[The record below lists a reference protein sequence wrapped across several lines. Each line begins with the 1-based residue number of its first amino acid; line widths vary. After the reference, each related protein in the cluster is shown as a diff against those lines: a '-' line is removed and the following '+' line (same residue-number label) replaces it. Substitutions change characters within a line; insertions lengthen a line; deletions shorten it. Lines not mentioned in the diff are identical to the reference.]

1 MNAERLHAVA
11 RAVKRELDEMQIV
24 AILNRLRQGLEEQVN
39 APAEPGP
46 QQQVS
51 TARQELASALS
62 AAPSNTWPVAD
73 QQLVEELGI
82 SDVLGSRLFQRID
95 AILARNEITPTVA
108 RDEIIPIHDRLTQVD
123 QHLASLFSAFDFF
136 SIGAEELPDSDCEV
150 SFSIPRP
157 AVRDELNALGD
168 EFVALRRILG
178 PFQELVLGSR
188 PGVEVRS
195 ISSSDFGIYLL
206 AAPAW
211 AFGLAKAV
219 QVIVDT
225 YKSILEIR
233 LHRHELSDLGVPDSA
248 LANLDGHANTVMSE
262 RLGTL
267 TAELVNDVLPI
278 NASVDP
284 GRKNELT
291 IELRISLN
299 KIANR
304 IDQGYG
310 IDVRAPDV
318 AEEPEPTEEGASPD
332 PEELQRAEYYKGI
345 RDAAPTL
352 RFLKV
357 EGDPILSLPESS
369 TPEEPKKATPTK
381 KSAPVKKTAP
391 PS

>member
-11 RAVKRELDEMQIV
+11 RAVKRDLDDMQV
-24 AILNRLRQGLEEQVN
+24 LAILSRLRQGLEEQVN

-51 TARQELASALS
+51 AARQELATALN
-62 AAPSNTWPVAD
+62 AAPSNTWPAAD

-82 SDVLGSRLFQRID
+82 SDLLGSRLFQRID
-95 AILARNEITPTVA
+95 EILARNEITPTVA
-108 RDEIIPIHDRLTQVD
+108 RDEIIPIHDRLAQVD

-136 SIGAEELPDSDCEV
+136 SIGAEELPDADCEL

-195 ISSSDFGIYLL
+195 ISSSDFGVYLL

-233 LHRHELSDLGVPDSA
+233 LHRHELSQIGVPDSA
-248 LANLDGHANTVMSE
+248 LTTLDSHANTVMGE
-262 RLGTL
+262 RLATL
-267 TAELVNDVLPI
+267 TVELVSDVLPVHESLD
-278 NASVDP
+278 A
-284 GRKNELT
+284 GRRNELT
-291 IELRISLN
+291 IELGISLN

-304 IDQGYG
+304 IDRGYG

-318 AEEPEPTEEGASPD
+318 AEEPEPEEGVSPD
-332 PEELQRAEYYKGI
+332 PEELQRAEYYRGI
-345 RDAAPTL
+345 RDAAPAL
-352 RFLKV
+352 RYLKV
-357 EGDPILSLPESS
+357 EGDPILSLAESS
-369 TPEEPKKATPTK
+369 TPEGPK
-381 KSAPVKKTAP
+381 KSAPTKKGSP
-391 PS
+391 PKKSATRS